1 MPVRVWD
8 AGREEEAGWAEGP
21 SGLLKNAS
29 ALSVEKDRPTR
40 EVLPAS
46 SKNVRSAEP
55 RWYGRRQDRSMNIVI
70 ASGKGGTGKTTIAVN
85 LAYFL
90 ARSGQVVQ
98 YLDCDVE
105 EPNGHLFLKP
115 RIESQVSAT
124 VMVPTIVEKKCTF
137 CGECSTKCQ
146 YNALVSLPG
155 IPPLVFPGLCHG
167 CGLCIHVCPENAIA
181 EDKREIGRLE
191 KGVGLENISC
201 VHGVLNVGEAMAVP
215 LIRKVK
221 DCGLDNCVHIIDA
234 PPGTACPLVAT
245 IGDADLAIMVT
256 EPTPF
261 GLHDLSIAVS
271 VAEKLSIPLGLV
283 INRDTNHFPPLE
295 RYIEKHSL
303 DVFTRIPEDRRIA
316 EHYSKGDIIIS
327 ALPEYTSRIHDL
339 VSSIERVSG
348 TTIIGGAA

>member
-1 MPVRVWD
+1 M
-8 AGREEEAGWAEGP
+8 EGP
-21 SGLLKNAS
+21 SGLMENVC
-29 ALSVEKDRPTR
+29 ALSAERDRHTR
-40 EVLPAS
+40 EVSRAS
-46 SKNVRSAEP
+46 GKNAPSAEP
-55 RWYGRRQDRSMNIVI
+55 RWYGRRQDYDMKIVI
-70 ASGKGGTGKTTIAVN
+70 ASGKGGTGKTTVAVS

-90 ARSGQVVQ
+90 ARSGRSVQ

-115 RIESQVSAT
+115 RIESQAPVT
-124 VMVPTIVEKKCTF
+124 VMVPTINEKKCTF
-137 CGECSTKCQ
+137 CGECSAKCQ

-181 EDKREIGRLE
+181 EGKREIGRLE
-191 KGVGLENISC
+191 QGVGLEDISC
-201 VHGVLNVGEAMAVP
+201 VHGILNVGEAMAVP

-221 DCGLDNCVHIIDA
+221 DCGMDNQARIIDA
-234 PPGTACPLVAT
+234 PPGTACPLAAT

-271 VAEKLSIPLGLV
+271 VVEKLGIPLGLV
-283 INRDTNHFPPLE
+283 INRDKNHFPPLE

-327 ALPEYTSRIHDL
+327 ALPEYASRIHDL
-339 VSSIERVSG
+339 VSNIERVSS